1 MIGNTTKDRIYEI
14 YLEESEVTEGLLNAL
29 STGDDNNHIMA
40 LLDAGAIEKIEE
52 EEEEDEE

>member
-1 MIGNTTKDRIYEI
+1 MENNIKDRIYEI